1 MIAGADERRLHS
13 SDWGD
18 IGMVIRRSE
27 DNGKTWGDRV
37 TITNLRDNPKA
48 SDPSIGSPVN
58 IDMVLVQDPET
69 KRIFSIYDMFPE
81 GKGIFGMSSQKKK
94 PTKKSMEKPIKSS
107 IVREKRKLIPFEKM
121 VLSIHQMVRR
131 QTIALL

>member
-81 GKGIFGMSSQKKK
+81 GKGIFGMSSQKEEAY
-94 PTKKSMEKPIKSS
+94 KKSMEKPIKSS
-107 IVREKRKLIPFEKM
+107 TVKEKRELIPFEKM

>member
-1 MIAGADERRLHS
+1 
-13 SDWGD
+13 
-18 IGMVIRRSE
+18 MVVRRSE
-27 DNGKTWGDRV
+27 DKGKTWSDRV

-81 GKGIFGMSSQKKK
+81 GKGIFGMADQREEAILPSFL
-94 PTKKSMEKPIKSS
+94 KSS
-107 IVREKRKLIPFEKM
+107 PTEV
-121 VLSIHQMVRR
+121 S
-131 QTIALL
+131 

>member
-1 MIAGADERRLHS
+1 
-13 SDWGD
+13 
-18 IGMVIRRSE
+18 MVIRRSE

-81 GKGIFGMSSQKKK
+81 GKGIFGMSSQKEEAY
-94 PTKKSMEKPIKSS
+94 KKSMEKPIKSS
-107 IVREKRKLIPFEKM
+107 IVKEKRELIPFEKM

>member
-81 GKGIFGMSSQKKK
+81 GKGIFGMSSQKEEAY
-94 PTKKSMEKPIKSS
+94 KKSMEKPIKSS
-107 IVREKRKLIPFEKM
+107 IVKEKRELIPFEKM